1 MDVNIRFL
9 AALSLI
15 LNIFFAVN
23 FFGFLPG
30 QTEPNQTYQVPEE
43 SEIIGSQGTQSD
55 FKVDLSDSALL
66 DYHSKLL
73 IQGFTS
79 DQTKPLVLSKLKR
92 DYIDIIPRP
101 NDEYW
106 LFQPLV
112 QINYMQS
119 LAEGFNHIRQQ
130 LVSLYGPTI
139 TDELSVREIFYP
151 LASQYPFLSS
161 QEQIAVQSMQLKMQ
175 QHAMEAQSR
184 GGKPGSMSAEQS
196 PKYMLSRVLSEQAL
210 KEYQLRSSPL
220 SNKIRQT
227 GISFTEEKFRKSYDI
242 LAPLSSIQDVQE
254 AFDARADIYKLLGDN
269 DGLTLWAAIDPV
281 YKSIKMVASKHQIT
295 EGQALSAY
303 ELILQAKQDL
313 STAANERTNDP
324 QGSIYQVQAAI
335 IELKNQLKDLVGES
349 AANDLVNVLK
359 GRRPAM
365 ASRPSNN

>member
-23 FFGFLPG
+23 FFGFLSD
-30 QTEPNQTYQVPEE
+30 QTEPNQTYQVPEQ
-43 SEIIGSQGTQSD
+43 SDILSSQVTPSD

-66 DYHSKLL
+66 DYHTKLL

-101 NDEYW
+101 SDEYW

-119 LAEGFNHIRQQ
+119 LAEGFTHIRQQ
-130 LVSLYGPTI
+130 LVSLYGPMI

-175 QHAMEAQSR
+175 QYAMETQSR
-184 GGKPGSMSAEQS
+184 GGKPGSMSAKQS
-196 PKYMLSRVLSEQAL
+196 PKYMLSKVLTEQAM

-359 GRRPAM
+359 GRRPAI
-365 ASRPSNN
+365 ASRPRAN